1 MLVPSAEKMLASLYR
16 VLQKGGRISL
26 SVWGDKKRMK
36 YFTFTGPIFR
46 KHGIKLPI

>member
-26 SVWGDKKRMK
+26 SVWGDKKRLK
-36 YFTFTGPIFR
+36 YFTFMGPIL
-46 KHGIKLPI
+46 KKY